1 MFSQKNLRN
10 TCAVAKKNIII
21 SLLTFFLFQSSLLL
35 HLMCVLCVQ
44 VTEGII
50 KNAYEIAK
58 AEKELVTMT
67 NKMQTLPPA
76 APSST

>member
-1 MFSQKNLRN
+1 
-10 TCAVAKKNIII
+10 
-21 SLLTFFLFQSSLLL
+21 
-35 HLMCVLCVQ
+35 MCVLCVQ